1 MAKNLTIQITVQNYT
16 NNPDATILKTECFT
30 IGTCSVSNETRL
42 ARSRYYSA
50 RLFVHWQGTDTLL
63 YQYKTC
69 YYQQEAV
76 SLPARGRF
84 SRRETPCCFS
94 TKLSTQLYS
103 LHWFVDI
110 FLEKCLVFCWGLFIF
125 AKIISIIIITIIYR
139 SMYLISILITDF
151 CLF

>member
-50 RLFVHWQGTDTLL
+50 RLFVHWQGTVLASKRNGVL
-63 YQYKTC
+63 
-69 YYQQEAV
+69 
-76 SLPARGRF
+76 LPARGRF

-103 LHWFVDI
+103 LLRFVDI
-110 FLEKCLVFCWGLFIF
+110 FLAKCLVFCWGLFIF

-139 SMYLISILITDF
+139 SMFLISILITDF
-151 CLF
+151 CLFGMIL